1 MGIVGH
7 HAGWDV
13 YISCLCP
20 VGPALPAGVS
30 DLVSLMACV
39 PGIIDLA
46 ASPLH
51 LSQAAC

>member
-46 ASPLH
+46 ASPLR